1 MFQSHFLARSS
12 HSLFRGFSKIS
23 KLKTSL
29 ICSKIPAFTHQLHY
43 STTTPAKVG
52 RVTLAIAK
60 QMPRNYDEMPN
71 DVLLSM
77 AVMGDQEVCM

>member
-1 MFQSHFLARSS
+1 MFQSHFLARS
-12 HSLFRGFSKIS
+12 SLFRGFSKIS

-29 ICSKIPAFTHQLHY
+29 ICSKIPAFTQLHY

-77 AVMGDQEVCM
+77 AVMGDQEV